1 MKLGL
6 RLAFMLIAL
15 LFLLQIVSV
24 SAQES
29 GYTYI
34 VQPGDSW
41 PLVAQ
46 RVGLTVNQ
54 LQEANPDSVRPNG
67 WLIVGESLFIP
78 WSPDGNEEYY
88 IVQRGEGWI
97 SVAEKFGVPVN
108 LLQAANPKSVRPNES
123 LLVGERLLIP
133 AGLVTPTG
141 VPTPE
146 PTVAPVETQEARQVE
161 AQAEGPSPIV
171 TPTPVLDLLSLL
183 SSDGD
188 PEPFFMPR
196 ISLPL
201 PRRVTLPPCPDT
213 QDGLGQTLTD
223 LFRIPTYNRHA
234 QLTSFLGDCGVEFRL
249 LVNADLTSDDV
260 DDAVLVFA
268 STEDSRNSADP
279 GRGSRTEADQ
289 QELVILDG
297 GEGHS
302 LSYKIAATG
311 AIDLL
316 ATQDINADGL
326 TDVVWT
332 DTVCGPSSC
341 FVTVQVRSW
350 DGMAW
355 QDWTKGTITMAGANV
370 SLTPSDKPG
379 RPNEIRLT
387 GGQYA
392 GADAG
397 PQRARLAVWASTDGA
412 PYALSSERMMPSHCL
427 YHTVI
432 DANHAMAT
440 ELYLE
445 KAQWLYTDAAEN
457 QNWQAC
463 GDRSNELAELRSFA
477 LFRLALIAGYESKPD
492 LAAERVERLASTY
505 ERQIY
510 AEVGVRWLAAYRQSG
525 DARTACEAVNNFAA
539 SNSEVVNIL
548 SDYGYANPTFTAEDV
563 CPYLEFKQDEEPE
576 PRQTESEGLPLC
588 PENVS
593 EYLSALPE
601 VINEIT
607 GGQGTVADSDGER
620 QESGILKLRIFLDA
634 WLQACDAVGNGRG
647 GLLIYDL
654 NQDGLKDVIAMPS
667 NVSDE
672 GYGPGGAD
680 GVVLVLHQRGDGS
693 FEAVYTPEI
702 EGLPSILGIGDA
714 NGDGRAE
721 LFWQLERCT
730 TFCLLTVEAVT
741 WDSETGAYQSVI
753 GPGATIAEGTV
764 LIDIAEDESSDLP
777 RVRRLWFSGGV
788 SGREEKGLV
797 IPHTEIW
804 YSMDGSPLR
813 RHTWSYDRAND
824 ASNCLGLRLIE
835 ANIALQSAGPE
846 GNPTSYATA
855 IELYRDALESPD
867 LQPCSV
873 QGTNPEEEE
882 ALLRGLANF
891 RLVQVLT
898 LNNQRSEAESLLE
911 TLEEEYP
918 ENRYTEAAGAW
929 LAAYTSV
936 PNPVAACAAVMSI
949 FLDSPELW
957 QITEEFG
964 RDHPSLNMRQV
975 CYAPNS
981 GEEFEFRLTP
991 NW

>member
-1 MKLGL
+1 MRLWL
-6 RLAFMLIAL
+6 RLTFLLIAL
-15 LFLLQIVSV
+15 LLLLQIVSV
-24 SAQES
+24 SAQER

-41 PLVAQ
+41 PLVAR
-46 RVGLTVNQ
+46 RVGLTVSQ

-67 WLIVGESLFIP
+67 WLIVGESLFVP
-78 WSPDGNEEYY
+78 WTPDGEEEYY

-97 SVAEKFGVPVN
+97 SVAEKFGLPVD
-108 LLQAANPKSVRPNES
+108 LLQGANPDSVRPNQS

-133 AGLVTPTG
+133 VFLATPTG
-141 VPTPE
+141 VPTQV
-146 PTVAPVETQEARQVE
+146 PTVAPVETP
-161 AQAEGPSPIV
+161 AEGPSPLV
-171 TPTPVLDLLSLL
+171 TPTPVLDLLSIL
-183 SSDGD
+183 STDGE

-201 PRRVTLPPCPDT
+201 PRRVTLPPCPDAHE
-213 QDGLGQTLTD
+213 GLGQTLTS
-223 LFRIPTYNRHA
+223 LFRIPTSNRHA
-234 QLTSFLGDCGVEFRL
+234 QLTSFLADCGVKFRL
-249 LVNADLTSDDV
+249 LVNADLTSDNV

-268 STEDSRNSADP
+268 NAEGEETGTIAEQ
-279 GRGSRTEADQ
+279 GSETGADQ

-302 LSYKIAATG
+302 LSYKITAIGT
-311 AIDLL
+311 IDLL

-332 DTVCGPSSC
+332 DTVCGPGSC
-341 FVTVQVRSW
+341 FVTVHVRSW
-350 DGMAW
+350 DGIEW
-355 QDWTKGTITMAGANV
+355 RDWTKGTITMAGANV

-379 RPNEIRLT
+379 RPNEIRLI

-392 GADAG
+392 GDDAG
-397 PQRARLAVWASTDGA
+397 PQRARLSVWTSPDGA
-412 PYALSSERMMPSHCL
+412 PYALSGERTIPSLCL

-432 DANHAMAT
+432 DANHALSN

-457 QNWQAC
+457 RNWQAC
-463 GDRSNELAELRSFA
+463 GERSNELAELRSFA
-477 LFRLALIAGYESKPD
+477 LFRLALIAGYESKSE
-492 LAAERVERLASTY
+492 LAEELVGRLASTY

-510 AEVGVRWLAAYRQSG
+510 AEVGVRWLAAYRQNG
-525 DARTACEAVNNFAA
+525 DAKTACEAVYNFAA
-539 SNSEVVNIL
+539 ANPEVVNIL
-548 SDYGYANPTFTAEDV
+548 ADYGYANPTFTAEDV
-563 CPYLEFKQDEEPE
+563 CPYLEIQPDEGPE
-576 PRQTESEGLPLC
+576 PRQTETEGLPLC
-588 PENVS
+588 PKSATEF
-593 EYLSALPE
+593 LAALPE
-601 VINEIT
+601 VIDGLIEGQSSVGDSDS
-607 GGQGTVADSDGER
+607 GGQEGR
-620 QESGILKLRIFLDA
+620 ILKLRIFLDA
-634 WLQACDAVGNGRG
+634 WLQSCDAMGDERG

-654 NQDGLKDVIAMPS
+654 NQDGMKDVIAMPS
-667 NVSDE
+667 GVSDD

-680 GVVLVLHQRGDGS
+680 GVVLILHQSEDGS
-693 FEAVYTPEI
+693 FQTVYTPEI
-702 EGLPSILGIGDA
+702 EGLPRFLAIGDA
-714 NGDGRAE
+714 NGDGRVE
-721 LFWQLERCT
+721 LIWQWERCT

-741 WDSETGAYQSVI
+741 WDSESATYQSVI
-753 GPGATIAEGTV
+753 GPGAVIAEGNV
-764 LIDIAEDESSDLP
+764 LVDMVDEESSDLP
-777 RVRRLWFSGGV
+777 RIRRLWFSGGV
-788 SGREEKGLV
+788 SGREEKGLD

-835 ANIALQSAGPE
+835 ANVALQAAGPE
-846 GNPTSYATA
+846 GNRASYATA
-855 IELYRDALESPD
+855 IETYKDTLETPN
-867 LQPCSV
+867 LQACSV
-873 QGTNPEEEE
+873 QGTDPEEEV

-898 LNNQRSEAESLLE
+898 LNNQRTEAVSLLE
-911 TLEEEYP
+911 TLEEEHP
-918 ENRYTEAAGAW
+918 DSRFTEAAGAW

-936 PNPVAACAAVMSI
+936 PNPVAACASVMSI

-964 RDHPSLNMRQV
+964 RDHPSLSMRQV
-975 CYAPNS
+975 CYTPNS